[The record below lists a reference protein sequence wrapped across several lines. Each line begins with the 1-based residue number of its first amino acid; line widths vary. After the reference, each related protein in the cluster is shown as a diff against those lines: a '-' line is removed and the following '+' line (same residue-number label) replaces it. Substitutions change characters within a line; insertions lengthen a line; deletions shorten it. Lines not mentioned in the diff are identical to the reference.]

1 MRARCSPAGPDDP
14 RNLSRILFE
23 QLIDWIKQNYSDARK
38 IIEVG
43 VGHRMDVAERI
54 SKALPRAEILVT
66 DKDESWVRSRKSRRI
81 RAIADD
87 VMFPS
92 LKLYQG
98 ASLVYSLH
106 PPGEILPGLE
116 KLANGIGADLLIV
129 PISDERHDLQQDKW
143 RELVVHGRI
152 VGWLLDKRI

>member
-1 MRARCSPAGPDDP
+1 M
-14 RNLSRILFE
+14 FE

-92 LKLYQG
+92 LKLYRV

>member
-1 MRARCSPAGPDDP
+1 
-14 RNLSRILFE
+14 LFE
-23 QLIDWIKQNYSDARK
+23 QLVDWIKQNYSDARK

-43 VGHRMDVAERI
+43 VGHRIDVAERI
-54 SKALPRAEILVT
+54 SRALPLAEILVT
-66 DKDESWVRSRKSRRI
+66 DKDESWVRSRKSGRV

-87 VMFPS
+87 VVFPS

-116 KLANGIGADLLIV
+116 KLANGVGADLLIV
-129 PISDERHDLQQDKW
+129 PISDERHDLPQDKW

-152 VGWLLDKRI
+152 VGWLLVERS

>member
-1 MRARCSPAGPDDP
+1 M
-14 RNLSRILFE
+14 FE

-38 IIEVG
+38 IVEVG
-43 VGHRMDVAERI
+43 VGHRIDVAERI
-54 SKALPRAEILVT
+54 SRALPLAEILVT
-66 DKDESWVRSRKSRRI
+66 DKDESWVRSRKSGRI

-116 KLANGIGADLLIV
+116 KLANGVGADLLIV
-129 PISDERHDLQQDKW
+129 PISDERHDLPQAKW
-143 RELVVHGRI
+143 RELVVNGRI
-152 VGWLLDKRI
+152 VGWLLDNAFDR

>member
-1 MRARCSPAGPDDP
+1 M
-14 RNLSRILFE
+14 FE
-23 QLIDWIKQNYSDARK
+23 QLVDWVIQNYSDARK

-43 VGHRMDVAERI
+43 VGHRIDVAERI

-66 DKDESWVRSRKSRRI
+66 DTDESWVRSRKSGRV

-92 LKLYQG
+92 LKLYEG

-116 KLANGIGADLLIV
+116 KLANGVGADLLIV
-129 PISDERHDLQQDKW
+129 PISDERHDLPRDKW
-143 RELVVHGRI
+143 RELVVHGTI
-152 VGWLLDKRI
+152 VGWLLDERS

>member
-1 MRARCSPAGPDDP
+1 M
-14 RNLSRILFE
+14 FE